1 MQRRGGNEISF
12 GEAEKPSVTWLS
24 GGVFADAATGITI
37 TILRATFKIRIPDA
51 TDILVNNIKRESQQQ
66 YPWTQCYF

>member
-24 GGVFADAATGITI
+24 GRVFADAATGITI

-51 TDILVNNIKRESQQQ
+51 TDIL
-66 YPWTQCYF
+66 